1 MSVVSND
8 IEKSLVVVGAGGHA
22 ANVTTVAKANGY
34 DIRAYVDNSKNGQT
48 LFDAP
53 IIESIDDLGDYQEYV
68 YAIAI
73 GDNAAREKVFLALVQ
88 NYREID
94 FPSIVHPSAD
104 ISSLSYLGDGCVLM
118 PNVVVGGNTQVGNF
132 CILGNQSCIAHDS
145 IMSAFASLGP
155 GAITGGSVQIGNRSA
170 VGIGAVVDSNIQIE
184 DDCLLGSSSF
194 LNKNLPKN
202 KVAYGIPAK
211 VVKERLTGDPYL

>member
-1 MSVVSND
+1 MSVFSNE
-8 IEKSLVVVGAGGHA
+8 ITKSLVIVGAGGHA
-22 ANVTTVAKANGY
+22 ANVTTVANANGY
-34 DIRAYVDNSKNGQT
+34 KIRAYVDNSKKEQT
-48 LFDAP
+48 LFDIP
-53 IIESIDDLGDYQEYV
+53 IIESIDYLGNYQDYF

-73 GDNAAREKVFLALVQ
+73 GDNAAREKAVLELVQ
-88 NYREID
+88 NYGDID

-104 ISSLSYLGDGCVLM
+104 ISSLSSISDGCVLM

-145 IMSAFASLGP
+145 IMFAFASLGP
-155 GAITGGSVQIGNRSA
+155 GAVTGGSVKIGNRSA
-170 VGIGAVVDSNIQIE
+170 VGIGAVVDSNIKIE

-194 LNKNLPKN
+194 LNRNLPKN

-211 VVKERLTGDPYL
+211 VIKERSTGDPYL